1 MCILYLYHADLFNH
15 HAFCLCRIGVEKGR
29 QLFRSLLICCSKNKK
44 EWKDAQNQVED
55 LKRQLEEA
63 ERLAVQK
70 KEQFDKSRKQVS
82 TDVYR
87 CSVSRITLEILTD
100 YDICYQSLFR

>member
-1 MCILYLYHADLFNH
+1 MLYLYHAYLLNQ
-15 HAFCLCRIGVEKGR
+15 HAFCVCRIGIEKGR

-82 TDVYR
+82 TGVYR
-87 CSVSRITLEILTD
+87 CSVSRITLEILSD
-100 YDICYQSLFR
+100 YYICYQSSFR